1 VVDLNDPNL
10 YINRELSALSFNQ
23 RVLDQARDPSIPLLE
38 RLKFL
43 FIVSRNMDEFFEI
56 RMANLKRQLN
66 YVGKSQIIDG
76 RDIAGL
82 INEVREKARG
92 MIDEEY
98 CILNESLLPDLAK
111 ENIVFIDK
119 EHWNEVELAWLSQLF
134 HEEIQPIMTP
144 IGLDLAHPFPR
155 LINKSLNFILELAGK
170 DAFGRDSG
178 LAIVHAPRS
187 VPRVIRLPKQADS
200 TQYRFVLLAEV
211 IHYFAEQLFA
221 GMSVKGCYQFRLT
234 RDSDVNLVE
243 ESIEDLPRALQVE
256 LLSRRYGEAVRLE
269 IAKHCPDNIVEFLLQ
284 KSKLDPKDAYRVDGP
299 VNVHRLMALYHLIDR
314 GDLKYPLLVPRV
326 PEKLMHYRNLFNYLQ
341 EKRELLLHHP
351 FESFQPV
358 VDFVH
363 QAALDSN
370 VLAIKQTLY
379 RTGPNSPLVKALVE
393 AARAGKEVTA
403 VVELRARFDEEDN
416 ILLANQ
422 LQEAGALVVYG
433 VLGYKTHAKM
443 TLIAR
448 REDGTLKRYAH
459 LGTGNYHPDNAKL
472 YTDISLFTADPDI
485 TEDVHVVFQ
494 QLTGM
499 GKAVRL
505 KKLFHAP
512 FNLGK
517 QLIIWIKREADLA
530 LKGKSARIIM
540 KMNALTDTLIIK
552 HLYEASQAGVKVDL
566 IVRGICCLRP
576 GIPRISENIT
586 VSSIV
591 GRFLEHSR
599 VYYFHNDGDTK
610 VFAASADMME
620 RNLHHRVELCF
631 PIEQPHL
638 AERLAKEAL
647 FNYLADNQHRYTPH
661 ENGDYERVR
670 NDEPIRDA
678 QIFLLEKLALS

>member
-1 VVDLNDPNL
+1 VQDLGDPSL
-10 YINRELSALSFNQ
+10 YVNRETSMLAFNQ
-23 RVLDQARDPSIPLLE
+23 RVLEQALDPDTPLLE

-56 RMANLKRQLN
+56 RVANIKRQMN
-66 YVGKSQIIDG
+66 FGSQSKPLDG
-76 RDIAGL
+76 STFEALLDTM
-82 INEVREKARG
+82 REKARA
-92 MIDEEY
+92 MISNEY
-98 CILNESLLPDLAK
+98 RILNESLLPLLAQ
-111 ENIVFIDK
+111 ENVVFIDK
-119 EHWNEVELAWLSQLF
+119 AGWRESELAWLSDFF
-134 HEEIQPIMTP
+134 HNEIQPIMTP
-144 IGLDLAHPFPR
+144 VGLDLAHPFPR
-155 LINKSLNFILELAGK
+155 LINKSLNFILALSGK

-187 VPRVIRLPKQADS
+187 VPRVIRLPKVENEP
-200 TQYRFVLLAEV
+200 QYRFVLLTDIIE
-211 IHYFAEQLFA
+211 HFAEQLFP
-221 GMSVKGCYQFRLT
+221 GMTVEGCYQFRLT
-234 RDSDVNLVE
+234 RDSDLNLVE

-256 LLSRRYGEAVRLE
+256 LLSRRYGEEVRLE
-269 IAKHCPDNIVEFLLQ
+269 IVTNCPEHIVDFLLQ
-284 KSKLDPKDAYRVDGP
+284 KTNLSKQDTYRVDGP
-299 VNVHRLMALYHLIDR
+299 VNVHRMMALYQMIDFPN
-314 GDLKYPLLVPRV
+314 LKYPPMEPRI
-326 PEKLMHYRNLFNYLQ
+326 PEKIMHYRNLFNYLQ

-358 VDFVH
+358 IDFVR
-363 QAALDSN
+363 QAAADSN

-379 RTGPNSPLVKALVE
+379 RTGSNSPLVKALID

-416 ILLANQ
+416 IALANQ

-448 REDGTLKRYAH
+448 REEGLLKRYAH

-472 YTDISLFTADPDI
+472 YTDISLFTADPEI
-485 TEDVHVVFQ
+485 TEDVHMVFQ

-499 GKAVRL
+499 GKAVKL
-505 KKLFHAP
+505 KKIFHAP

-517 QLIIWIKREADLA
+517 QLISWIKHEAELA
-530 LKGKSARIIM
+530 QKGLPARIIM
-540 KMNALTDTLIIK
+540 KMNALTDPLIIR

-566 IVRGICCLRP
+566 IVRGMCCLRP
-576 GIPRISENIT
+576 GVPGVSDNIT
-586 VSSIV
+586 VSSVV

-599 VYYFHNDGDTK
+599 VFYFQNEGTPK

-638 AERLAKEAL
+638 AERLAKETL
-647 FNYLADNQHRYTPH
+647 FNYLDDNRKRYIMK
-661 ENGDYERVR
+661 ENGEYERVQ
-670 NDEPIRDA
+670 NDAPPHDA
-678 QIFLLEKLALS
+678 QATLLEKYTG